1 MEIIFALMGLY
12 FNLLL
17 LPMLV
22 VGFSILLIKQLSD
35 DPKNPDKPYFFTAIE
50 PGRIKAVLRGG
61 KVRRYLMN
69 YSGHRFEWDRTRIE
83 EDVEKD
89 SSWDVTRDQPSDTP
103 LEDKYEKFDFLK
115 YLTWFLP
122 SNFWSV
128 SSWCLGIIFK
138 ATGHKFVGI
147 WPFQTLH
154 LYTFTRKVQKMENGK
169 PLTNAEGMPILE
181 DSLETTDHVR
191 ARVFVWN
198 VEGQAGET
206 KEGLKILVRGLANV
220 CTTNPQKALFGT
232 DKWDVALTSTILR
245 SLASNIRTMSI
256 DEILTYNNTNTK
268 NKDQLATTIKTEANK
283 TLKRFGLEITD
294 YKIVD
299 FEAQLSPEDAAAL
312 TAKWRAE
319 RNKDAERIAGE
330 GRGEGRAAEI
340 IRVAEA
346 VNNGGE
352 AAKRAQELEALIRQA
367 AEASKSGGVVILGGQ
382 AGSDGTN
389 AAILAELKKLNRD
402 RGRK

>member
-1 MEIIFALMGLY
+1 MEIILAVFGLY
-12 FNLLL
+12 LNLLL
-17 LPMLV
+17 LPLLV
-22 VGFSILLIKQLSD
+22 IGLSILLIKQLSD
-35 DPKNPDKPYFFTAIE
+35 DPKNPDKPYFFTAVE

-69 YSGHRFEWDRTRIE
+69 YSGHRFVWDRTRIE
-83 EDVEKD
+83 EDIEKD
-89 SSWDVTRDQPSDTP
+89 TSWDVTKDRAGDAP
-103 LEDKYEKFDFLK
+103 LEDKYEKFDVSK

-128 SSWCLGIIFK
+128 SSWCLGIIFR

-220 CTTNPQKALFGT
+220 CTTNPQRALFGT

-245 SLASNIRTMSI
+245 ALASNIRTMSI
-256 DEILTYNNTNTK
+256 DEILTYNKADTK
-268 NKDQLATTIKTEANK
+268 NKDRLSETVRTEANK

-299 FEAQLSPEDAAAL
+299 FEAQLSHEDAAAL

-319 RNKDAERIAGE
+319 RNKEAERIAGE

-346 VNNGGE
+346 INNGGD
-352 AAKRAQELEALIRQA
+352 AAKRAQELEAMIRQA
-367 AEASKSGGVVILGGQ
+367 SEAGKSGGVVILGGST
-382 AGSDGTN
+382 GSDGTS
-389 AAILAELKKLNRD
+389 AAILAELKKLNRGS
-402 RGRK
+402 GRK